1 MVFQISLLSSNEVD
15 VVFDRVLKFL
25 SERGVKIQHKS
36 LLKTLGQA
44 GAWVDSEKETVRFP
58 RNLIED
64 SLKKVPHSFTLAGVD
79 PKSHLPFPLQ
89 MASFMCARTQGHV
102 G

>member
-15 VVFDRVLKFL
+15 VVFDKVLKFL

-58 RNLIED
+58 RNLVED
-64 SLKKVPHSFTLAGVD
+64 SLKKDAALGTSVKF
-79 PKSHLPFPLQ
+79 
-89 MASFMCARTQGHV
+89 
-102 G
+102 